1 MSTFVIGHKNPD
13 TDAICSAIGY
23 ADLLSRTSMPD
34 ALPARCGEV
43 NSRTAFVLEKAE
55 LVSPRLLMDVRPTA
69 AQILRREVISAHE
82 DESLSDVFER
92 MRRHGL
98 RNIPVLDK
106 DQRMTGLASIMKMLD
121 LFLPGGDQ
129 RREAR
134 IVPTNLRRICKSV
147 AGVLQNEGEMEEDEE
162 FILTVAAMRAE
173 AFGKRLKEYPAK
185 RILLV
190 VGNRP
195 TIQKPALE
203 YGVRCLVITGGYELD
218 PELLA
223 LAKAKGVVVILTDL
237 DTATTTLAIKCA
249 KPVIHAL
256 TSDFMSFREN
266 TLISDIQEKVRATP
280 QMLFPVLDS
289 DHKISG
295 VFSKS
300 DLISPPLTKLV
311 LVDHNE
317 FSQAVTGVE
326 EAEVLEVLDHHRL
339 GGNLVT
345 REPIRFINDPLGSTC
360 TIVADLFCREG
371 LVPSSE
377 IAGIL
382 MSGIISDTLHLNSPT
397 TTEKDGVLLNW
408 LSKIASVNSRELANE
423 IFSSGSV
430 ILGNPPEKVIRSD
443 FKIYEEEGVRF
454 AVSQIEEL
462 GFANFWQHSRDLA
475 KALKDLREEESLLFA
490 CVLVTDINT
499 QNSLLLVKGEP
510 EFISRINYSVI
521 QKDEIFDMPGIVSRK
536 KQLIPFIGGILK
548 EMHTYGVMPTSR
560 PPFDIPAAS

>member
-360 TIVADLFCREG
+360 TIVSRLYRQNG
-371 LVPSSE
+371 LTPSPS
-377 IAGIL
+377 IALCLAAGI
-382 MSGIISDTLHLNSPT
+382 IADTLNLTSPT
-397 TTEKDGVLLNW
+397 ATPQDKEILLWLGTLTKINLKSFSEEFFSRGSALQVLTSEEVVGADAKEYTENGW
-408 LSKIASVNSRELANE
+408 KIVAA
-423 IFSSGSV
+423 
-430 ILGNPPEKVIRSD
+430 
-443 FKIYEEEGVRF
+443 
-454 AVSQIEEL
+454 QIEEL
-462 GFANFWQHSRDLA
+462 GLDQFWKRQEELA
-475 KALKDLREEESLLFA
+475 SALDAMRKERGLDFA
-490 CVLVTDINT
+490 CLLITDIT
-499 QNSLLLVKGEP
+499 LHYSLLLTCGSAKILNAIDYPQLSPNLFEL
-510 EFISRINYSVI
+510 E
-521 QKDEIFDMPGIVSRK
+521 GIVSRK
-536 KQLIPFIGGILK
+536 KQLLPVLIRILN
-548 EMHTYGVMPTSR
+548 HTTKS
-560 PPFDIPAAS
+560 A